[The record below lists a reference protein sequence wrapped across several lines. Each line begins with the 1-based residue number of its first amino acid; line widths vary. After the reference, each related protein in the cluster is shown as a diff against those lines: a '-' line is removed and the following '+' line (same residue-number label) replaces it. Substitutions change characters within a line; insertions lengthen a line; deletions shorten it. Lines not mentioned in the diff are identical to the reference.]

1 MSISAFIGV
10 NVWSRESVNEC
21 WKGPLEGRKGNHC
34 GLRIEEF
41 VEEALSL
48 DIQRLV
54 GCS

>member
-1 MSISAFIGV
+1 MNAGKGH
-10 NVWSRESVNEC
+10 
-21 WKGPLEGRKGNHC
+21 WKGEKEIT